1 MIPIAGSVRSLRP
14 PIVTIT
20 LIMVNVFV
28 FLQET
33 HLAPQALEALIHR
46 YGLTPAAF
54 TAALAET
61 PGRIDLWLIP
71 FFTSMFLHGGWG
83 HLIGNMLFLYVFG
96 DGVENRLGH
105 GRFLLFYLL
114 SGAGAASM
122 QIAMASSSAVPMVG
136 ASGAIAG
143 VLGAYLVLYPTAR
156 ITVLVPILF
165 LPLFFDIPAAFF
177 LLFWFGQQLIA
188 GSLGIVA
195 HGVEGMGGVAWWA
208 HVGGFTS
215 GIFWLGLLLD
225 RRHLG
230 HRPARYDARAYHPH
244 GY

>member
-1 MIPIAGSVRSLRP
+1 MIPVAGSVKSVRP
-14 PIVTIT
+14 AVMTVA
-20 LIMVNVFV
+20 LISVNVFV

-33 HLAPQALEALIHR
+33 HLAPDVLDALIRR
-46 YGLTPAAF
+46 YGLTPAIF
-54 TAALAET
+54 THALSEM
-61 PGRIDLWLIP
+61 PGRLDLWLVP
-71 FFTSMFLHGGWG
+71 FFTSMFLHGGWA

-114 SGAGAASM
+114 SGAGAAAL
-122 QIAMASSSAVPMVG
+122 QITMAQSSTVPMVG

-143 VLGAYLVLYPTAR
+143 VLGAYLILYPAAR
-156 ITVLVPILF
+156 ITVLVPVLF
-165 LPLFFDIPAAFF
+165 FPLFFEIPAAFF

-188 GSLGIVA
+188 GSLGSVA
-195 HGVEGMGGVAWWA
+195 HGVEGAGGVAWWA
-208 HVGGFTS
+208 HVGGFAS

-225 RRHLG
+225 RRHFG
-230 HRPARYDARAYHPH
+230 HRPGRYDATGYHSH